1 MHPHGGCRDS
11 VRRGRPWRNRM
22 AHNPAK
28 QTRRPEVKPQS
39 ANQLI
44 AAWYIFLTGLGSPNG
59 DLRVAGLSANSEAM
73 PIGTS

>member
-11 VRRGRPWRNRM
+11 VRRGRPWRNGM

-28 QTRRPEVKPQS
+28 PTWRPEVKRQS

-59 DLRVAGLSANSEAM
+59 DLCVAGLSANSEAM